1 MAAEERP
8 ARAVPTMRDVA
19 ALAGVS
25 AMTVSRVL
33 HDDPR
38 ITAYTKGRVLAAVR
52 QLGYRRDETARNLR
66 LGRSSGLIGLVV
78 TNLANP
84 FYAQLA
90 IGAGE
95 TADQLGVGVVLVN
108 TGEDRQREIR
118 LVNDLVSRR
127 VDGIIVAPAS
137 DDHRHLDSG
146 ALHGAPVVI
155 AARPP
160 IGIAADCV
168 LVDDY
173 GGTREATSRLIDRG
187 HTKIGFLGLPPSA
200 WTGAERFR
208 GFQAAMAEAGLPI
221 DDRYVH
227 YQQRD
232 IPEAEKAARALLAL
246 PDPPTALFAANN
258 RNTIGAFRAV
268 NSVAAST
275 ALAGFDD
282 FELADMLGL
291 PLTVVAYDPAE
302 VGQLAARL
310 LLDRFGGDANSPPR
324 RQTVPTSVIEYGPA
338 SRRPLGEV
346 LPGWQV
352 AAGTRGTSHR

>member
-1 MAAEERP
+1 
-8 ARAVPTMRDVA
+8 MRDVA

-33 HDDPR
+33 HDDPK
-38 ITAYTKGRVLAAVR
+38 ITDETKRRVLDAVGK
-52 QLGYRRDETARNLR
+52 LGYRRDEIARNLR

-78 TNLANP
+78 TNIANP

-90 IGAGE
+90 IGAEE
-95 TADQLGVGVVLVN
+95 TAEQIGVGVVLVN
-108 TGEDRQREIR
+108 TGEDKQREMR
-118 LVNDLVSRR
+118 LINDLVSRR
-127 VDGIIVAPAS
+127 VDGIIVAPAG
-137 DDHRHLDSG
+137 DDHRHLDVNR
-146 ALHGAPVVI
+146 LHGAPVVVT
-155 AARPP
+155 ARPP
-160 IGIAADCV
+160 IGITADCV

-173 GGTREATSRLIDRG
+173 GGTKDATSRLVARG

-208 GFQAAMAEAGLPI
+208 GFQAAMTEAGLPI
-221 DDRYVH
+221 DDRYVR

-232 IPEAEKAARALLAL
+232 ISEAEKAARALLAL

-268 NSVAAST
+268 NSMGTGT

-291 PLTVVAYDPAE
+291 PLTVVAYDPVE
-302 VGQLAARL
+302 VGHLAARL
-310 LLDRFGGDANSPPR
+310 LLDRLSGGEPGTPPR
-324 RQTVPTSVIEYGPA
+324 RLTVPTSVIEYGAVAEPP
-338 SRRPLGEV
+338 RR
-346 LPGWQV
+346 
-352 AAGTRGTSHR
+352 AGAEQARRGGAEPSHRDDAAT

>member
-1 MAAEERP
+1 MAARG
-8 ARAVPTMRDVA
+8 RQGRPTMRDVA

-33 HDDPR
+33 HDDPK
-38 ITAYTKGRVLAAVR
+38 ITEETKRRVRDAVA
-52 QLGYRRDETARNLR
+52 QLDYRMDETARNLR
-66 LGRSSGLIGLVV
+66 LGRSAGLIGLVV

-90 IGAGE
+90 
-95 TADQLGVGVVLVN
+95 LGVGDAAERSGFSVVLVN
-108 TGEDRQREIR
+108 SGEDVRREIR
-118 LVNDLVSRR
+118 LVNDLLGRR
-127 VDGIIVAPAS
+127 VDGIIVAPAGA
-137 DDHRHLDSG
+137 DHQHLDPAG
-146 ALHGAPVVI
+146 LHGVPVVL

-160 IGIAADCV
+160 SGITVDCV
-168 LVDDY
+168 LVDDF
-173 GGTREATSRLIDRG
+173 GGTRDATGRLIARG
-187 HTKIGFLGLPPSA
+187 HERIGFLGLPPSA

-208 GFQAAMAEAGLPI
+208 GFRAAMADAGLPI

-232 IPEAEKAARALLAL
+232 IAAAEAAARALLSL
-246 PDPPTALFAANN
+246 DDPPTALFAANN

-268 NSVAAST
+268 SGSHAAT

-302 VGQLAARL
+302 VGQHAARL
-310 LLDRFGGDANSPPR
+310 LLDRMDRGSTQGAPQR
-324 RQTVPTSVIEYGPA
+324 IVVPTSVIEYQPA
-338 SRRPLGEV
+338 ARDD
-346 LPGWQV
+346 
-352 AAGTRGTSHR
+352 T

>member
-1 MAAEERP
+1 MVARGQR

-33 HDDPR
+33 HDDPK
-38 ITAYTKGRVLAAVR
+38 ITDETKRRVLDAVQ
-52 QLGYRRDETARNLR
+52 QLGYRRDENARNLR

-78 TNLANP
+78 TNIANP

-90 IGAGE
+90 TGAGE
-95 TADQLGVGVVLVN
+95 TAEQLGMGVVLVN
-108 TGEDRQREIR
+108 TGEDKQREMR
-118 LVNDLVSRR
+118 LINDLVSRR
-127 VDGIIVAPAS
+127 VDGIIVAPAG
-137 DDHRHLDSG
+137 DDHRHLDSER
-146 ALHGAPVVI
+146 LQGAPVVLT
-155 AARPP
+155 ARPP
-160 IGIAADCV
+160 IGITADCV

-173 GGTREATSRLIDRG
+173 GGTKEAVGRLIARG
-187 HTKIGFLGLPPSA
+187 HTKIGFLGLPPSV

-208 GFQAAMAEAGLPI
+208 GFQAAMAEAGLPV
-221 DDRYVH
+221 DDHYVRYH
-227 YQQRD
+227 QRD
-232 IPEAEKAARALLAL
+232 IAGAEKSAHALLAL

-268 NSVAAST
+268 NSIGAST

-302 VGQLAARL
+302 VGHLATRL
-310 LLDRFGGDANSPPR
+310 LLDRLGSGDEDLPPR
-324 RQTVPTSVIEYGPA
+324 RLTVPTSVVEYGPA
-338 SRRPLGEV
+338 SEPSEPSERS
-346 LPGWQV
+346 PGS
-352 AAGTRGTSHR
+352 AAERSGP

>member
-1 MAAEERP
+1 MAARERP
-8 ARAVPTMRDVA
+8 TRTAPTMRDVA

-33 HDDPR
+33 HNDPR
-38 ITAYTKGRVLAAVR
+38 ITDDTKGRVLDAVR
-52 QLGYRRDETARNLR
+52 QLGYRRDEIARNLR

-95 TADQLGVGVVLVN
+95 TAEQSGVGMVLVN
-108 TGEDRQREIR
+108 TGEDKQREMR

-137 DDHRHLDSG
+137 DDHRHLDTG
-146 ALHGAPVVI
+146 QLHGAPVVL

-160 IGIAADCV
+160 IGITADCV

-173 GGTREATSRLIDRG
+173 GGTKDATSRLIDRG

-208 GFQAAMAEAGLPI
+208 GFQAAMAEASLPI
-221 DDRYVH
+221 DDRYVR

-232 IPEAEKAARALLAL
+232 ISEAEKAARALLAL
-246 PDPPTALFAANN
+246 PDPPTALFSANN

-268 NSVAAST
+268 NSTGTST

-302 VGQLAARL
+302 VGHLAARL
-310 LLDRFGGDANSPPR
+310 LLDRFGGNDTNLPPR
-324 RQTVPTSVIEYGPA
+324 CLTVSTSVIEYGTEGK
-338 SRRPLGEV
+338 S
-346 LPGWQV
+346 
-352 AAGTRGTSHR
+352 SHQLWVCT

>member
-1 MAAEERP
+1 MAARGRP
-8 ARAVPTMRDVA
+8 ARPVPTMRDVA
-19 ALAGVS
+19 AVAGVS

-33 HDDPR
+33 HDDPK
-38 ITAYTKGRVLAAVR
+38 ITDDTKRRVLEAVR

-66 LGRSSGLIGLVV
+66 LGRSSGLIGLVIA
-78 TNLANP
+78 NLANP

-95 TADQLGVGVVLVN
+95 TAEQLGVGVVLVN
-108 TGEDRQREIR
+108 TGEDKQREMR

-137 DDHRHLDSG
+137 DDHRHLDTG
-146 ALHGAPVVI
+146 QLQGAPVVLT
-155 AARPP
+155 ARPP

-173 GGTREATSRLIDRG
+173 GGTKDATSRLIDRG

-200 WTGAERFR
+200 WTGSERFR
-208 GFQAAMAEAGLPI
+208 GFQAAMTEAGLPI

-232 IPEAEKAARALLAL
+232 IAEAEKAARALLSL

-268 NSVAAST
+268 NSMGTNT

-302 VGQLAARL
+302 VGHLAARL
-310 LLDRFGGDANSPPR
+310 LLDRFGGDDTHLPPR
-324 RQTVPTSVIEYGPA
+324 RQTVPTSVIEYGAISKP
-338 SRRPLGEV
+338 PQ
-346 LPGWQV
+346 QV
-352 AAGTRGTSHR
+352 S

>member
-1 MAAEERP
+1 MVAGDRP
-8 ARAVPTMRDVA
+8 GRTVPTMRDVA
-19 ALAGVS
+19 TLAGVS

-38 ITAYTKGRVLAAVR
+38 ITDDTKRRVLAAVQ
-52 QLGYRRDETARNLR
+52 QLGYRRDEIARNLR

-95 TADQLGVGVVLVN
+95 TAEQLGIGVVLVN
-108 TGEDRQREIR
+108 TGEDQQREMR

-137 DDHRHLDSG
+137 DDHQHLDTRR
-146 ALHGAPVVI
+146 LHGAPVVL

-160 IGIAADCV
+160 IGIIADCV
-168 LVDDY
+168 LVDDF
-173 GGTREATSRLIDRG
+173 GGTKEATSRLIDRG

-208 GFQAAMAEAGLPI
+208 GFQAAMTEAGLTI
-221 DDRYVH
+221 DDRYVR
-227 YQQRD
+227 YQQSD
-232 IPEAEKAARALLAL
+232 ISEAEKAAGALLEL
-246 PDPPTALFAANN
+246 PDPPTALFSANN
-258 RNTIGAFRAV
+258 RNTIGAVRAV
-268 NSVAAST
+268 NSMRTGT

-291 PLTVVAYDPAE
+291 PLTVVAYDPVE
-302 VGQLAARL
+302 VGHLAARL
-310 LLDRFGGDANSPPR
+310 LLERFAADSAELPPR
-324 RQTVPTSVIEYGPA
+324 CLTVSTSVIEYG
-338 SRRPLGEV
+338 
-346 LPGWQV
+346 
-352 AAGTRGTSHR
+352 AAGQSSDR